1 MRLSKNVSL
10 LIGVFLVSLSN
21 LMLELMLTRI
31 CSVVMY
37 YHFAFL
43 AVSLALLGISV
54 SGICVYLFAKR
65 FPPERATLQASL
77 FSLLFALS
85 TLLALTTTLFIP
97 FKVEASLKSVATPM
111 GLRLILVVLAM
122 ALPFA
127 FAGFCLSIVLKHFA
141 GQVSRIYFMDL
152 MGAGLGCILLIPAL
166 DLLGGITTV
175 ILIAILAC
183 LAAMVFAWAAGHRRQ
198 VYLAATVGL
207 VLVAFAALNA
217 NAHILRIRFAKGLAE
232 NEPVYEKW
240 NSFSRVAVF
249 PVNVSQKKTNDPHE
263 PTSPP
268 SLDRMVIDIDAGAS
282 TVMTRFDGD
291 FSPLEPLK
299 LEIAS
304 APYHLTPKRKVLII
318 GSGGGNDVLIALLFG
333 SQSITAVEMNPIMF
347 EIVNERFADFSGHLY
362 SRPEVIPVVDEARS
376 FIQHTGEKYD
386 IIQGTLVDTWA
397 ASSAG
402 AYALSEN
409 YLYTK
414 EAFHSYWDH
423 LTDEGLFA
431 MTRWHHEPPLE
442 MLRLVSLALEV
453 MEERQVPEPGA
464 HIVVLR
470 REFLSTFL
478 WKKSPFTSEE
488 LRTLEEAGKVYWFL
502 PIYTPANQPDPLFA
516 ELITGKNRQDFY
528 RSLGSDVTAPEDNK
542 PFFFYF
548 TKAEAPNPLA
558 ILRAML
564 GGTEEPSTLLAFLF
578 LLLSSLAFV
587 FILLPLLLFGWGRR
601 EASWTSYLTS
611 LLYFSCLGLGFILVE
626 IVLIQRFILFLGHPV
641 YATAVILF
649 SLLFFGGLGSY
660 LSGRFSRAGLSS
672 GHRVILLSLVLLLFV
687 YVLAL
692 PWFVSSFIG
701 LSIVPRIALT
711 VIALCPLGLLM
722 GMPFPLGIKITN
734 AKAPSLI
741 PWAWGVNG
749 AFSVLGSVL
758 AAILSINYGFNVT
771 LASGLTA
778 YLIALLTVAAS
789 PTPKPG
795 PQPAPAEF

>member
-1 MRLSKNVSL
+1 
-10 LIGVFLVSLSN
+10 
-21 LMLELMLTRI
+21 
-31 CSVVMY
+31 
-37 YHFAFL
+37 
-43 AVSLALLGISV
+43 
-54 SGICVYLFAKR
+54 
-65 FPPERATLQASL
+65 
-77 FSLLFALS
+77 
-85 TLLALTTTLFIP
+85 
-97 FKVEASLKSVATPM
+97 
-111 GLRLILVVLAM
+111 
-122 ALPFA
+122 
-127 FAGFCLSIVLKHFA
+127 
-141 GQVSRIYFMDL
+141 MDL

-175 ILIAILAC
+175 ILIAVLAC
-183 LAAMVFAWAAGHRRQ
+183 LAAVVFAWAAGHKRW
-198 VYLAATVGL
+198 VYLAATLGL
-207 VLVAFAALNA
+207 VLVVFATFNA

-249 PVNVSQKKTNDPHE
+249 PVNVSQKKSNDPLD
-263 PTSPP
+263 PILPASI
-268 SLDRMVIDIDAGAS
+268 DRMVIDIDAGAS

-299 LEIAS
+299 LEVAS
-304 APYHLTPKRKVLII
+304 VPYHLTPKRKVLII
-318 GSGGGNDVLIALLFG
+318 GSGGGNDVLMALLFG

-347 EIVNERFADFSGHLY
+347 EIVDERFADFSGQLY
-362 SRPEVIPVVDEARS
+362 SRPEVIPVIDEARS
-376 FIQHTGEKYD
+376 FIQHSDEKYD

-423 LTDEGLFA
+423 LTDPGLFA
-431 MTRWHHEPPLE
+431 MTRRHHEPPLE
-442 MLRLVSLALEV
+442 MLRLASLAMEV
-453 MEERQVPEPGA
+453 MEERQIPEPGA

-470 REFLSTFL
+470 REFLATFL
-478 WKKSPFTSEE
+478 WKKSPFTPEE
-488 LRTLEEAGKVYWFL
+488 LRTLEEAGETYWFL

-516 ELITGKNRQDFY
+516 ELITGENKEDFY
-528 RSLGSDVTAPEDNK
+528 RSLGSDVTAPEDNR

-548 TKAEAPNPLA
+548 TKAEAHNLLA

-564 GGTEEPSTLLAFLF
+564 GGTEDPSTLLAFLF
-578 LLLSSLAFV
+578 LLLSFLAFV
-587 FILLPLLLFGWGRR
+587 FILLPLLLFGRGRR
-601 EASWTSYLTS
+601 EASWASYLAS

-626 IVLIQRFILFLGHPV
+626 IVLIQRFILFLGHPI

-660 LSGRFSRAGLSS
+660 LSGRLSLARLS
-672 GHRVILLSLVLLLFV
+672 LGHRAILLSLVLLLLV
-687 YVLAL
+687 YNLAFPRFL
-692 PWFVSSFIG
+692 SSFIG
-701 LSIVPRIALT
+701 LSIVPRITLT
-711 VIALCPLGLLM
+711 VIMLCPLGLLM
-722 GMPFPLGIKITN
+722 GMPFPLGIKVTN

-771 LASGLTA
+771 LVSGLMA
-778 YLIALLTVAAS
+778 YLVALLTVAAS
-789 PTPKPG
+789 PALKIG
-795 PQPAPAEF
+795 PQLPPAEF

>member
-1 MRLSKNVSL
+1 MRLSKNASL

-43 AVSLALLGISV
+43 AVSLALLGIGV
-54 SGICVYLFAKR
+54 SGICVYLFARR

-77 FSLLFALS
+77 FSILFAFS
-85 TLLALTTTLFIP
+85 ILLALAATLLLP
-97 FKVEASLKSVATPM
+97 FKVEASLGSVTTPM
-111 GLRLILVVLAM
+111 GLRLILIVLAM

-127 FAGFCLSIVLKHFA
+127 FTGFCLSIVLKHFA

-152 MGAGLGCILLIPAL
+152 VGAGLGCILLIPAL

-175 ILIAILAC
+175 ILISVLAC
-183 LAAMVFAWAAGHRRQ
+183 LAAVAFAWAAGRKRW
-198 VYLAATVGL
+198 VYLATTLGL
-207 VLVAFAALNA
+207 VLVVLATFNA
-217 NAHILRIRFAKGLAE
+217 NARILRIRFAKGLAE

-249 PVNVSQKKTNDPHE
+249 PVNVSQKRSNDPHE
-263 PTSPP
+263 PTPP
-268 SLDRMVIDIDAGAS
+268 ASIDRMIIDIDAGAS

-299 LEIAS
+299 LEVAS

-318 GSGGGNDVLIALLFG
+318 GSGGGNDVLMALMFG
-333 SQSITAVEMNPIMF
+333 SQAITAVEMNPIMF
-347 EIVNERFADFSGHLY
+347 EIVDERFADFSGQLY
-362 SRPEVIPVVDEARS
+362 SRPEVIPVIDEARS
-376 FIQHTGEKYD
+376 FIQHTDEKYD

-423 LTDEGLFA
+423 LTDQGLFA

-453 MEERQVPEPGA
+453 MKERQVPEPGA

-470 REFLSTFL
+470 REFLSTFV
-478 WKKSPFTSEE
+478 WKKSPFKPEE
-488 LRTLEEAGKVYWFL
+488 LYTLEEAGKTYWFL

-516 ELITGKNRQDFY
+516 ELIVGESRQDFY
-528 RSLGSDVTAPEDNK
+528 RSLGSDVTAPDDNK

-548 TKAEAPNPLA
+548 TKAETPSPLA
-558 ILRAML
+558 ILRSML
-564 GGTEEPSTLLAFLF
+564 GETDDPSTLLAFLF
-578 LLLSSLAFV
+578 LLLLFLAFT
-587 FILLPLLLFGWGRR
+587 FILLPLLLFGQRRR
-601 EASWTSYLTS
+601 EASGTSYLTS

-626 IVLIQRFILFLGHPV
+626 IVLIQRFILFLGHPI

-660 LSGRFSRAGLSS
+660 LSGRFSSAKLSFSHRA
-672 GHRVILLSLVLLLFV
+672 ILLSLVLLLAV
-687 YVLAL
+687 YNLAF
-692 PWFVSSFIG
+692 PWFLSSFIG

-711 VIALCPLGLLM
+711 VIVLCPLGLLM
-722 GMPFPLGIKITN
+722 GIPFPLGIKVTN

-771 LASGLTA
+771 LASGVAA
-778 YLIALLTVAAS
+778 YLVALLTVAAS
-789 PTPKPG
+789 PTLKLA
-795 PQPAPAEF
+795 PQLPPAES

>member
-1 MRLSKNVSL
+1 MRLSKNGSL

-43 AVSLALLGISV
+43 TVSLALLGISV
-54 SGICVYLFAKR
+54 SGICVYLFARR
-65 FPPERATLQASL
+65 FPPERATFQASL
-77 FSLLFALS
+77 FSLLFAFS
-85 TLLALTTTLFIP
+85 ILLALVAILLLP
-97 FKVEASLKSVATPM
+97 FKIEASLGSVVTPM
-111 GLRLILVVLAM
+111 GLRLILVVLAI

-127 FAGFCLSIVLKHFA
+127 FAGFCLSIILKHFA

-152 MGAGLGCILLIPAL
+152 VGAGLGCVLLIPAL

-175 ILIAILAC
+175 ILIAVLAC
-183 LAAMVFAWAAGHRRQ
+183 LAAVVFAWAAGHKRWM
-198 VYLAATVGL
+198 YLAATLGL
-207 VLVAFAALNA
+207 VLVVFATFNA

-249 PVNVSQKKTNDPHE
+249 PVNVSQKKSNDPLD
-263 PTSPP
+263 PTLPARI
-268 SLDRMVIDIDAGAS
+268 DRMVIDIDAGAS

-299 LEIAS
+299 LEVAS
-304 APYHLTPKRKVLII
+304 VPYHLTPKRKVLII
-318 GSGGGNDVLIALLFG
+318 GSGGGNDVLMALLFG

-347 EIVNERFADFSGHLY
+347 EIVDERFADFSGQLY
-362 SRPEVIPVVDEARS
+362 SRPEVIPVIDEARS
-376 FIQHTGEKYD
+376 FIQHSDEKYD

-423 LTDEGLFA
+423 LTEQGLFA
-431 MTRWHHEPPLE
+431 MTRWHHEPPME
-442 MLRLVSLALEV
+442 MLRLTSLALEV
-453 MEERQVPEPGA
+453 MEERQIPEPGA

-470 REFLSTFL
+470 REFLATFL

-488 LRTLEEAGKVYWFL
+488 LRTLEEAGETYWFL
-502 PIYTPANQPDPLFA
+502 PIYTPANQPDPLFF
-516 ELITGKNRQDFY
+516 ELITGENREDFY
-528 RSLGSDVTAPEDNK
+528 RSLGSDITAPEDNR

-548 TKAEAPNPLA
+548 TKAEAHNLLA

-564 GGTEEPSTLLAFLF
+564 GGTEDPSTLLAFLF
-578 LLLSSLAFV
+578 LLLSFLAFV
-587 FILLPLLLFGWGRR
+587 FILLPLLLFGRGKR
-601 EASWTSYLTS
+601 EASWASYLAS

-626 IVLIQRFILFLGHPV
+626 IVLIQRFILFLGHPI

-660 LSGRFSRAGLSS
+660 LSGRLSLARLS
-672 GHRVILLSLVLLLFV
+672 LGHRAILLSLVLLLLV
-687 YVLAL
+687 YNLAFPRFL
-692 PWFVSSFIG
+692 SSFIG
-701 LSIVPRIALT
+701 LSIVPRITLT
-711 VIALCPLGLLM
+711 VIMLCPLGLLM
-722 GMPFPLGIKITN
+722 GMPFPLGIKVTN

-771 LASGLTA
+771 LVSGLVA
-778 YLIALLTVAAS
+778 YLVALLTITAS
-789 PTPKPG
+789 PALKIG
-795 PQPAPAEF
+795 PQLPPAEF

>member
-1 MRLSKNVSL
+1 MRLPKNASL

-43 AVSLALLGISV
+43 TVSLALLGISV
-54 SGICVYLFAKR
+54 SGICVYLFAR
-65 FPPERATLQASL
+65 WFPPERATFQASL
-77 FSLLFALS
+77 FSLLFAFS
-85 TLLALTTTLFIP
+85 ILLALAATLLMP
-97 FKVEASLKSVATPM
+97 FKVEASLGSVTTPM
-111 GLRLILVVLAM
+111 GLRLILVLLAM

-152 MGAGLGCILLIPAL
+152 VGAGLGCILLIPVL
-166 DLLGGITTV
+166 NLFGGVTAV
-175 ILIAILAC
+175 ILIAVLAC
-183 LAAMVFAWAAGHRRQ
+183 LAAAVFAWTAGHKRW
-198 VYLAATVGL
+198 VYLATTLGL
-207 VLVAFAALNA
+207 ALVAFAAFNA
-217 NAHILRIRFAKGLAE
+217 DARILRIRFAKGLAE

-249 PVNVSQKKTNDPHE
+249 PVNVSQKRSNDPHE
-263 PTSPP
+263 PTQTASI
-268 SLDRMVIDIDAGAS
+268 DRMIIDIDAGAS
-282 TVMTRFDGD
+282 TIVTRFDGD
-291 FSPLEPLK
+291 LSPLEPLK
-299 LEIAS
+299 LEVAS

-318 GSGGGNDVLIALLFG
+318 GSGGGNDVLMALLFG

-347 EIVNERFADFSGHLY
+347 EIVDERFADFSGHLY
-362 SRPEVIPVVDEARS
+362 SRPEVIPVMDEARS
-376 FIQHTGEKYD
+376 FIQHSDEKYD

-423 LTDEGLFA
+423 LTDQGLFA
-431 MTRWHHEPPLE
+431 MTRWHHDPPLE
-442 MLRLVSLALEV
+442 ILRLASLALEV
-453 MEERQVPEPGA
+453 MEERQVPEPGD

-478 WKKSPFTSEE
+478 WKKSPFTPEE
-488 LRTLEEAGKVYWFL
+488 LGTLEEAGQTYWFL

-516 ELITGKNRQDFY
+516 ELITGGDREDFY
-528 RSLGSDVTAPEDNK
+528 RSLASDVTAPEDNK

-548 TKAEAPNPLA
+548 TKAETPNPLS
-558 ILRAML
+558 ILRTML
-564 GGTEEPSTLLAFLF
+564 GGAEEPSALLAFLF
-578 LLLSSLAFV
+578 LLLSFLAFV
-587 FILLPLLLFGWGRR
+587 FILLPLLLFGRGRR
-601 EASWTSYLTS
+601 EASWTSYLTF
-611 LLYFSCLGLGFILVE
+611 LLYFSCLGLGFIVVE
-626 IVLIQRFILFLGHPV
+626 IVLIQRFILFLGHPI

-660 LSGRFSRAGLSS
+660 LSGRFSPAGPSS
-672 GHRVILLSLVLLLFV
+672 GHRAVLLSLVLLLLI
-687 YVLAL
+687 YSLAL
-692 PWFVSSFIG
+692 PWFLSSFIG

-711 VIALCPLGLLM
+711 VIMLCPLGLLM
-722 GMPFPLGIKITN
+722 GMPFPLGIKVTN
-734 AKAPSLI
+734 AQAPSLI

-758 AAILSINYGFNVT
+758 AAILSINYGFKVT
-771 LASGLTA
+771 LASGLAA
-778 YLIALLTVAAS
+778 YFIALLTVTAS
-789 PTPKPG
+789 PALKFD
-795 PQPAPAEF
+795 PQFPPAEF